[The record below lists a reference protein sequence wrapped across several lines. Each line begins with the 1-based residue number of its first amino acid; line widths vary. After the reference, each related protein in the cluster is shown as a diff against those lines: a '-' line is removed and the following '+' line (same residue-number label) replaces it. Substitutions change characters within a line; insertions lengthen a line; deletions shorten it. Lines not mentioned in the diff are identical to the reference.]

1 MNRKIIIGGSVG
13 AVVLLVLTM
22 FPTVVSSSVVKEQ
35 CIDQSIYSDFNQG
48 RLDELLKKLEQSWI
62 PGSLIVLFLILNKI
76 IRVVVQYF
84 AERWLEWIRF

>member
-1 MNRKIIIGGSVG
+1 MKRFLIVGGSVG
-13 AVVLLVLTM
+13 AVVLLMLTM
-22 FPTVVSSSVVKEQ
+22 FPSVVSSSVVKEQ

>member
-1 MNRKIIIGGSVG
+1 MKRALIVGGSVG
-13 AVVLLVLTM
+13 AVVLLVLAM